1 MEDDGGAM
9 SDMSA
14 SLEPAKEGGSG
25 TPQKKERKPRA
36 DKGKK
41 RGPYKSRKSAGES
54 SSGVPTPKPASKPA
68 SAPRSRA
75 SATTNS
81 IQHIPPP
88 QMLATHG
95 SLMRW
100 GPDMVRDFT
109 GVLVE
114 AGLDALRC
122 GMLLHRIHELYGPDG
137 HPKEFRQLRQE
148 GIVYTRL
155 LGSLAQQT
163 LDPQVLQA
171 LPVIENHVTMA
182 ARLTGIETSSPG
194 FPFMLQRVAATILQ
208 PDNPPRVNVWP
219 APEVI
224 QLARVRQ
231 SEGVQ
236 QAWWNTTC
244 DDLVLEQASHLGI
257 GDGSCLVLLA
267 RLRRVLLAPHA
278 NADKTGVSAKALPWC
293 VPVVRELMGACAE
306 LSLDPL
312 RSGFL
317 VHRIHEFFAGEQVL
331 LPFPRSRDL
340 ELQSRLGPPPPTAQH
355 AHPRTSDGAAASSG
369 GAPLAL
375 PAPSQGGAAGGRQDV
390 PSSFVPPVG
399 EEDGESAAKRHRT
412 SDGRDHGG
420 RPGEGSAPNGQ
431 RMMQGQRPAASGSGT
446 YPGAPYASSYN
457 QPSPASFAL
466 FSSYTYPQSTMHGGD
481 EGEVESVGM

>member
-155 LGSLAQQT
+155 PSHGHRNKL
-163 LDPQVLQA
+163 
-171 LPVIENHVTMA
+171 
-182 ARLTGIETSSPG
+182 PG

-331 LPFPRSRDL
+331 LPSPAPAIWSSR
-340 ELQSRLGPPPPTAQH
+340 
-355 AHPRTSDGAAASSG
+355 AASALPRRPPSTPTPNLG
-369 GAPLAL
+369 RRRGFLRRAPLAL